1 MFLKCVVQNS
11 LIVCAVKH
19 SSLLGCPVASFSL
32 LYGTLFFCSCPP
44 HPHPMS
50 PPCHAQKCHQLSHFT
65 LEVSPFHSFWKHRS
79 HSRGP
84 YNNYYFNILKPTKI
98 FEIKK
103 NNWPRDQAWF
113 FSTFACF
120 CGMLRSPVPP
130 LQTHGGSIEAVIHY
144 HPCKGDTFHEFHEPH
159 WGVF

>member
-1 MFLKCVVQNS
+1 MCGTEQSHCMCSKAFQPSGMSCRL
-11 LIVCAVKH
+11 LL
-19 SSLLGCPVASFSL
+19 SSLWDSFILQLPPS
-32 LYGTLFFCSCPP
+32 SPP
-44 HPHPMS
+44 HVAPR
-50 PPCHAQKCHQLSHFT
+50 HAQKCHQLSHFT

-159 WGVF
+159 WGVFW